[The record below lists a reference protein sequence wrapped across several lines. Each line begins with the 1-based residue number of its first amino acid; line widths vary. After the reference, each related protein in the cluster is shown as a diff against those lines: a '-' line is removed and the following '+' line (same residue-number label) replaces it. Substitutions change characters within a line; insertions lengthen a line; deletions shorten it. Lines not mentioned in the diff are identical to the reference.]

1 MLGDY
6 IRTSEVDTL
15 VDNFVV
21 MRGKSYMQQ
30 GAHNDQH
37 LSGIHAAVD
46 CKTAPLLGAGFPKRK
61 QAKSASAEMS
71 SNAFMSWRRSSLSP
85 LEQSHEG
92 DVR

>member
-1 MLGDY
+1 
-6 IRTSEVDTL
+6 
-15 VDNFVV
+15 
-21 MRGKSYMQQ
+21 MQQ

-46 CKTAPLLGAGFPKRK
+46 RKTAPLLGAGFPKRK